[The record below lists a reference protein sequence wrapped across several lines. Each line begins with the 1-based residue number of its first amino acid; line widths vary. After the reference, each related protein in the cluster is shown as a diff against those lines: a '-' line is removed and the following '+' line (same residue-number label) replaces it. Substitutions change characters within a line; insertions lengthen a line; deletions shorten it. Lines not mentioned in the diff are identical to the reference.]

1 MKKSLLVAAM
11 ALSLSLGWVGVGN
24 AAPIVS
30 GEAVLHNAT
39 FPGATIRVDF
49 EVYAPGSGDLIP
61 VAAGAAATDY
71 TYAYQ
76 LEATTGFNVTGLLN
90 DIGSFTITL
99 PNLFSAIG
107 SLGAAAGDLVRGS
120 EVNGFDGHPL
130 LSVTTNPN
138 PAAVTLLG
146 GGTASWFFSPKIDH
160 DEQSNI
166 LFGLSP
172 FAPGFYN
179 AAALDGAPG
188 SPWAS
193 IGAPADGHQHLVPGP
208 VPEPASLL
216 LLGSGLAS
224 LGIWARRRKMNG

>member
-24 AAPIVS
+24 AIPIVS

-39 FPGATIRVDF
+39 LPAAIIRVDF
-49 EVYAPGSGDLIP
+49 EVYAPGTSP
-61 VAAGAAATDY
+61 YAAGQAATDFVY
-71 TYAYQ
+71 VYQ
-76 LEATTGFNVTGLLN
+76 LEATTGPLLTGDLN
-90 DIGSFTITL
+90 AIGSFTITL
-99 PNLFSAIG
+99 PNLFTSTGFLA
-107 SLGAAAGDLVRGS
+107 AAAGDLVQGS
-120 EVNGFDGHPL
+120 ESTPFDGHPL
-130 LSVTTNPN
+130 ISVTALGGAN
-138 PAAVTLLG
+138 PASTMTLG

-172 FAPGFYN
+172 IEPGFVN

-193 IGAPADGHQHLVPGP
+193 IGAPVDGHQHLVPGP

-216 LLGSGLAS
+216 LLGSGLAG
-224 LGIWARRRKMNG
+224 LGFWARRRKVNG